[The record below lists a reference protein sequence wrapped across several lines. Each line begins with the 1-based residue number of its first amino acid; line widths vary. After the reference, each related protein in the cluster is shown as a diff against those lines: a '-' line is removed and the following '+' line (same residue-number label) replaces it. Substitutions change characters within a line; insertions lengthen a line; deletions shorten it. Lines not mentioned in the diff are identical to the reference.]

1 MPNPNTIPWLHYQD
15 IQIPDANLQQQ
26 LQQYFKSGQYAEA
39 LSLLTNNATQLQ
51 GKAFIANTLSTIASG
66 VLALEQYY
74 NTGVTVYLSNLLTQ
88 YTTLINSIR
97 KRSSWQSTVQ
107 YIPYNFVVYNND
119 IYMCFQQ
126 PPIGTLP
133 TDATYWL
140 YLGLRGPQGNPGVDV
155 NMRYNWN
162 ATNTYNP
169 NDVVVYDGNMYVALT
184 ANTNVIPTSSSTDWL
199 LFLKIEKGQIYVG
212 TTAPLNPPNNAVWFQ
227 TQTDPSQATTT
238 EPIIGQFMRYIS
250 AETTWDEMY
259 PNVLF
264 TWIVNEGD
272 YAPSM
277 FLEQITISQF
287 EWSNNTWSYTY
298 SKLTEQN
305 IVNILPVAPMTTDQI
320 ILYNNFNISISGTTI
335 TLTAGIT
342 PNTDLSIQIQII

>member
-1 MPNPNTIPWLHYQD
+1 MANPNTIPWLHYQD
-15 IQIPDANLQQQ
+15 IQIPDVNLQQQ

-51 GKAFIANTLSTIASG
+51 GKAFIANILSTIASG
-66 VLALEQYY
+66 VLVLEQYY

-133 TDATYWL
+133 TDTQYWL
-140 YLGLRGPQGNPGVDV
+140 YLGLRGQQGVPGVDV

-162 ATNTYNP
+162 ATNTYAP
-169 NDVVVYDGNMYVALT
+169 NDLVVYDSNIYVALT
-184 ANTNVIPTSSSTDWL
+184 NNTNVIPTSSQTDWL
-199 LFLKIEKGQIYVG
+199 LFLKINKGQIYVG
-212 TTAPLNPPNNAVWFQ
+212 TTPPINPSNDTIWFK

-238 EPIIGQFMRYIS
+238 DPILGQFMRYIG
-250 AETTWDEMY
+250 AEAVWDEMY

-264 TWIVNEGD
+264 TWIVDEGN

-277 FLEQITISQF
+277 FVDNVTIPQT
-287 EWSNNTWSYTY
+287 EWNNNQWTY
-298 SKLTEQN
+298 VYNKLTEQS
-305 IVNILPVAPMTTDQI
+305 IVHILPSSGLTSIQI
-320 ILYNNFNISISGTTI
+320 GMYNNLSISITGTTI
-335 TLTAGIT
+335 TLTCEISQT
-342 PNTDLSIQIQII
+342 SDLPIIIQII